1 MRSDSLLKKYKKAL
15 RENQEASM
23 KTKRKIQYN
32 FITKLFLRIFLSSF
46 ILLMLIVANKVT
58 MLKKNYKITELTL
71 EKNWNFLKLVTTF
84 NGLFGEF
91 IVINNDKQVSMGSLY
106 DEIVYQDNINHIYNY
121 QFDAGYCLA
130 SGVVTKITKDKNNL
144 YTITIQTQDDF
155 VYEYRNLSS
164 FDYHIYNYVEVGS
177 ILGLSQNLTDKYTY
191 DLVIQKGDQFYE
203 YNNITEI

>member
-91 IVINNDKQVSMGSLY
+91 IVINNDKQVSMASLY

-130 SGVVTKITKDKNNL
+130 SGVITKITKDKNNL

-177 ILGLSQNLTDKYTY
+177 ILGLSQNLNDKYTY

>member
-130 SGVVTKITKDKNNL
+130 SGVITKITKDKNNL

-177 ILGLSQNLTDKYTY
+177 ILGLSQNLNDKYMY